1 MKRRKI
7 NENFILRLEMI
18 VLLTI
23 SLIAVTIAW
32 FVLSNFAKV
41 NSLKLQAGDS
51 DYIKVAVSANDVDI
65 LQLPETKRYVEIGM
79 PQFENTRSGELA
91 PGTYGEIN
99 IYVTALNPVVDGC
112 SVSIN
117 SVPEYTEDVTE
128 ETENTAK
135 SVTKEEIQKLLKGH
149 IQFYAKCDISDEGT
163 RTYSELITEEN
174 PFMVPL
180 TEDEEETVTIYWV
193 WPYEYTDIPEGTV
206 NAFSQDKTY
215 FFDKDKYNSNEESNY
230 KDADYISF
238 YDYGDTKLGMHVKD
252 IHFHIC
258 VNGLNY
264 KEE

>member
-18 VLLTI
+18 VLLTV

-65 LQLPETKRYVEIGM
+65 LQLPETERYVEIGM
-79 PQFENTRSGELA
+79 PEFENTRSGELA

-99 IYVTALNPVVDGC
+99 IYVTALNPVVEGC
-112 SVSIN
+112 SISVN
-117 SVPEYTEDVTE
+117 SVPEYTPDVTA
-128 ETENTAK
+128 ENATVGK
-135 SVTKEEIQKLLKGH
+135 VEIDKLLKGH
-149 IQFYAKCDISDEGT
+149 IQFYSTCEVNGDNQRD
-163 RTYSELITEEN
+163 YSGLITEEN
-174 PFMVPL
+174 PLMIPL
-180 TEDEEETVTIYWV
+180 TEDIEKKVTIYWV
-193 WPYEYTDIPEGTV
+193 WPYEYTDIPTEAVT
-206 NAFSQDKTY
+206 AFSQDKTY
-215 FFDKDKYNSNEESNY
+215 FFDKDKYDSSLDGSGQY
-230 KDADYISF
+230 KTEHYISF
-238 YDYGDTKLGMHVKD
+238 YDYGDTKLGLHVKD

-264 KEE
+264 SE